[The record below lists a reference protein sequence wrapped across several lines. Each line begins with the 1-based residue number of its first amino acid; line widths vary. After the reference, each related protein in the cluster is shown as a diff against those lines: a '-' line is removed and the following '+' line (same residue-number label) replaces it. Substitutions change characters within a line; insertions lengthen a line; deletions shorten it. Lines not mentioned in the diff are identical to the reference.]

1 MSDFYPD
8 LENNY
13 PNKIDEYNPLSD
25 VTASTYDIAKQYET
39 YLSLGNTRDENG
51 YTGLQKAAK
60 YKEENPIL
68 DKMIINAKK
77 YNILQQMIISTQR
90 FAKSLKFQ
98 TVFSISQ
105 PDTSDNQMNGG
116 IWAKI
121 KDTLENGEK
130 KVLLKHKDNNS
141 YYNFYP
147 QTTGDQVVFED
158 GDNCENFKSSIEL
171 FKNDYDD
178 LKDSYNDFKKVFENH
193 KHDDCYYTEKEIDA
207 KFNRIIDM
215 VYPIG
220 SIYTSTKNVSPE
232 SFIGGT
238 WIPIKDTFLLCAGDK
253 YKAGSSGG
261 SATKTVPLPVHRHG
275 FTPEGSVTNSA
286 ESVDLGHQHTIPD
299 HSHNIKLYSSIE
311 QDKINIR
318 LRTNSPNNNDGDWNT
333 SVLHFGKGSATYV
346 NSNAIDMSV
355 EGHRHTISGS
365 TDDSL
370 SYPIGKSEY
379 TSKNGSTI
387 TTKVS
392 SSFTGKT
399 GTTENAGTGGTLDI
413 MPPYKTIYAW
423 ERTA

>member
-90 FAKSLKFQ
+90 FARSLKFQ

-158 GDNCENFKSSIEL
+158 GDNCENFKSSVEL

-178 LKDSYNDFKKVFENH
+178 LKDSYNDFKKDFENH

-220 SIYTSTKNVSPE
+220 SIYTSTKNVSPA

-238 WIPIKDTFLLCAGDK
+238 WTPIKDTFLLCAGDK
-253 YKAGSSGG
+253 YKAESSGG
-261 SATKTVPLPVHRHG
+261 SAAKTVPLPVHNHR
-275 FTPEGSVTNSA
+275 FTPAGSVSSNA
-286 ESVDLGHQHTIPD
+286 NSVDGGHTHTIPN
-299 HSHNIKLYSSIE
+299 HSHDVSLYSSIE
-311 QDKINIR
+311 QDSISVK
-318 LRTNSPNNNDGDWNT
+318 LRTNSPNDTDGSWNT
-333 SVLHFGKGSATYV
+333 SVVHFGKGSATYV
-346 NSNAIDMSV
+346 NSNAIDLSV
-355 EGHRHTISGS
+355 SAHRHTIQGS
-365 TDDSL
+365 TSNVI
-370 SYPIGKSEY
+370 SSNN
-379 TSKNGSTI
+379 TSRNGSQI
-387 TTKVS
+387 STTVS
-392 SSFTGKT
+392 SSFKGTA
-399 GTTENAGTGGTLDI
+399 GTTENAGSDATIDI
-413 MPPYKTIYAW
+413 MPPYKTVYAW